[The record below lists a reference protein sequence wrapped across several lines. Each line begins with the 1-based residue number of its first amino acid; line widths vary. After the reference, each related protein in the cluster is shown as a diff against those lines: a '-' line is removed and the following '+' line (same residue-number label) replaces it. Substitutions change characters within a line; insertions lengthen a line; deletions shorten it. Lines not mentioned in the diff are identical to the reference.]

1 MKPFLFLSI
10 PTLALALPLAVGPAL
25 ANDDAKGNTGGFTGP
40 DTVQL
45 TSVAD
50 ALGLPD
56 ESRVKLQG
64 YILRSLGDEKY
75 EFRDNSGT
83 VTVEIDSDDWRGVE
97 ATPELKVEL
106 LVEVDQ
112 DWRKTELDVESVRLV
127 P

>member
-1 MKPFLFLSI
+1 MKPFISI
-10 PTLALALPLAVGPAL
+10 PTLVLPLTLALAAGPAL
-25 ANDDAKGNTGGFTGP
+25 ANDNAKGSPGGFTGP

-45 TSVAD
+45 ISVAD

-56 ESRVKLQG
+56 DGRAKLQG
-64 YILRSLGDEKY
+64 YILQSLGDEKY

-106 LVEVDQ
+106 LVEVDR

-127 P
+127 Q